1 MQCVGRKGVKGSIAT
16 HSVPRIGVGGCRR
29 LRIGVCKK
37 SILSANTPKST
48 LATKIIA
55 SKGSAI
61 ALSILHFEVVMVKL
75 LSHKQRLW
83 RIFSMLKT
91 LKNVYAPKKAFRCVF
106 VTNCFPQGITF
117 GHVSPSFCAK
127 VFFTVFLLKYTFCSA
142 RSLTHAKNDVCFYA
156 RQNDDRNCRFQ
167 KLRILLKLGKNKKQK
182 NQLSKRSSDKYSLL
196 HTGF

>member
-1 MQCVGRKGVKGSIAT
+1 
-16 HSVPRIGVGGCRR
+16 
-29 LRIGVCKK
+29 
-37 SILSANTPKST
+37 
-48 LATKIIA
+48 
-55 SKGSAI
+55 
-61 ALSILHFEVVMVKL
+61 MVKL

-127 VFFTVFLLKYTFCSA
+127 VFFAVFFLLKYTFFAVQEALHTQKTTCA
-142 RSLTHAKNDVCFYA
+142 FYA
-156 RQNDDRNCRFQ
+156 RQKRRQELSFSKVADFVEIREKQ
-167 KLRILLKLGKNKKQK
+167 KTKK